1 MNICIF
7 GASSDR
13 IDQAYFTAAYEL
25 GSLIG
30 REGHRLIFGGGQEG
44 LMGACARGAL
54 EAGGKALGIAPR
66 FFDEPGILMK
76 DTCDFLFTDT
86 MSERK
91 ARMEDEA
98 DAFIALP
105 GGIGTYEEFFEVLT
119 LKQLGRHGKPMAL
132 LNTLG
137 YYDALYSLL
146 NMTAESGFM
155 NENVTRLFALCPDPA
170 EALKHISADSEAPVG
185 SPSLSSYSR

>member
-30 REGHRLIFGGGQEG
+30 REGYRLIFGGGQEG
-44 LMGACARGAL
+44 LMGACARGVL
-54 EAGGKALGIAPR
+54 QAGGKVLGIAPR

-119 LKQLGRHGKPMAL
+119 LKQLGRHSKPMAL

-137 YYDALYSLL
+137 YYDALHALL

-155 NENVTRLFALCPDPA
+155 TENVMRLFALCSDPA
-170 EALKHISADSEAPVG
+170 EALKHVSTGSQVPIG